1 MFRFRRAK
9 TRAAIWSTILLL
21 CGNEAIGNRSK
32 DRFGVKNTTY
42 RPNLYIIKSYK
53 YLQVAYTLDEKGN
66 ASAFPRHYYGP
77 VGLLHEEFGN
87 NKGDARVPL
96 YFPFFSLVPTDDYI
110 RRWSTGPLKIL
121 SAEGD
126 F

>member
-1 MFRFRRAK
+1 M
-9 TRAAIWSTILLL
+9 
-21 CGNEAIGNRSK
+21 
-32 DRFGVKNTTY
+32 FGVKNTTY

-66 ASAFPRHYYGP
+66 AFAFPRHYYGL

-96 YFPFFSLVPTDDYI
+96 YFPFFP
-110 RRWSTGPLKIL
+110 
-121 SAEGD
+121 
-126 F
+126 